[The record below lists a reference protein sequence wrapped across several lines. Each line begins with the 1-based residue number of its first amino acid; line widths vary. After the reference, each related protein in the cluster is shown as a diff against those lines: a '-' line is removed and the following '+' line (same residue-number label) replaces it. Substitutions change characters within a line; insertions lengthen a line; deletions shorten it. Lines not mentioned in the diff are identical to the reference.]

1 MTSLRAVAIVLALAA
16 IVAFVPTGGDV
27 ADVAGRA
34 VSLGFLAVLAYGG
47 VFLYRNQQ
55 MAVQML
61 DPRFRAALY
70 GAIAVLVFCAAGY
83 AWLTATTPRAL
94 VFAALVAV
102 SLATL
107 VLVWQRSRDLS

>member
-1 MTSLRAVAIVLALAA
+1 MTSLRAVAIVLGLAA
-16 IVAFVPTGGDV
+16 IVAFAPTGGDV

-55 MAVQML
+55 MTLEML
-61 DPRFRAALY
+61 EPRIRAALY
-70 GAIAVLVFCAAGY
+70 GAVAVLVFSAAGY

-94 VFAALVAV
+94 VFAALVGA
-102 SLATL
+102 SLGTL
-107 VLVWQRSRDLS
+107 VVVWQRARDLS